1 MSTQTPPAIGVL
13 DVDGLHRQG
22 QPVVPIVGT
31 IRHVGDLYNGA
42 RRHGLAQLWLTDAWV
57 RAVGLPDSLRGARGR
72 PRHLPHPFVAD
83 GLAAAELHAWPEGL
97 SHWLALDKKGVAG
110 AGVAVAI
117 PAYDDNAT
125 WGEGTDGATLLAALH
140 AYAGALDRA
149 YVRSPGKTGL
159 DLLIETTRRG
169 GKRDAIPVGDWPP
182 PALDTNTVRDLTWMR
197 TLSPEE
203 RGRAYLHSYDKNALW
218 LGAASSVELGLGD
231 IEERRADGDPGDG
244 GGVAF
249 DKRLPGY
256 WLARLGGAEE
266 RWHCT
271 PTVARAVERG
281 QTVAISRAYVWT
293 RRARALEG
301 WYERLRD
308 ARATLKADP
317 SPVARLALDVL
328 KYTYAV
334 TVSTLGGTWYTHD
347 DPLYR
352 PDWRHQI
359 IAQANANLSRALGRL
374 EAAGVPVVAINVDCA
389 YVVSDEPDPVAAM
402 KGTLTLGEGL
412 GDFKVRDAAIPLSA
426 VVEAFDPERQRGEAA
441 VKALTRLIA
450 TAGGTGG
457 GNGEG

>member
-1 MSTQTPPAIGVL
+1 MTTKDSTLTIGVL
-13 DVDGLHRQG
+13 DVDGLHLRDK
-22 QPVVPIVGT
+22 PVVPISGA

-57 RAVGLPDSLRGARGR
+57 EAAGLPDSLRGARGR
-72 PRHLPHPFVAD
+72 PRHLAHPFVTD
-83 GLAAAELHAWPEGL
+83 GLPAAELHAWPEGL

-110 AGVAVAI
+110 VAVVI

-125 WGEGTDGATLLAALH
+125 WGEGIDADTLLAALY
-140 AYAGALDRA
+140 AYANAVGRP

-169 GKRDAIPVGDWPP
+169 GKRDAVEDWPP

-197 TLSPEE
+197 TLTPEE

-231 IEERRADGDPGDG
+231 VEERSDPGDG
-244 GGVAF
+244 TGVAF

-271 PTVARAVERG
+271 PTVARAIERG
-281 QTVAISRAYVWT
+281 QAVAIGQAYVWP

-317 SPVARLALDVL
+317 APPARLALDVL

-334 TVSTLGGTWYTHD
+334 TVSTLGWTWYKHD

-352 PDWRHQI
+352 PDWRHHI

-374 EAAGVPVVAINVDCA
+374 EAAGVPVVAVNVDCA

-402 KGTLTLGEGL
+402 KGTLKLGEGL
-412 GDFKVRDAAIPLSA
+412 GDFKVRDAAIPLVA

-450 TAGGTGG
+450 AAGGTGG
-457 GNGEG
+457 GSGEG

>member
-1 MSTQTPPAIGVL
+1 MTTKDSTLTIGVL
-13 DVDGLHRQG
+13 DVDGLHLRDK
-22 QPVVPIVGT
+22 PVVPISGA

-57 RAVGLPDSLRGARGR
+57 EAAGLPDSLRGARGR
-72 PRHLPHPFVAD
+72 PRHLAHPFVTD
-83 GLAAAELHAWPEGL
+83 GLPAAELHAWPEGL

-110 AGVAVAI
+110 VAVVI

-125 WGEGTDGATLLAALH
+125 WGEGIDADTLLAALY
-140 AYAGALDRA
+140 AYANAVGRP

-169 GKRDAIPVGDWPP
+169 GKRDAVEDWPP

-197 TLSPEE
+197 TLTPEE

-231 IEERRADGDPGDG
+231 VEERSDPGDG
-244 GGVAF
+244 TGVAF

-271 PTVARAVERG
+271 PTVARAIERG
-281 QTVAISRAYVWT
+281 QAVAIGQAYVWP

-317 SPVARLALDVL
+317 APPARLALDVL

-334 TVSTLGGTWYTHD
+334 TVSTLGGTWYKHD

-352 PDWRHQI
+352 PDWRHHI

-374 EAAGVPVVAINVDCA
+374 EAAGVPVVAVNVDCA

-402 KGTLTLGEGL
+402 KGTLKLGEGL
-412 GDFKVRDAAIPLSA
+412 GDFKVRDAAIPLVA

-450 TAGGTGG
+450 AAGGTGG
-457 GNGEG
+457 GSGEG

>member
-1 MSTQTPPAIGVL
+1 MTTTAAAPAIGVL
-13 DVDGLHRQG
+13 DVDGLHLRDK
-22 QPVVPIVGT
+22 PVVPISGA

-57 RAVGLPDSLRGARGR
+57 RAAGLPESLRGARGR

-83 GLAAAELHAWPEGL
+83 GLAATELHAWPEGL

-110 AGVAVAI
+110 AGVAIVV

-125 WGEGTDGATLLAALH
+125 WGEGIDADTLLAALY
-140 AYAGALDRA
+140 AYAGAVGRA

-169 GKRDAIPVGDWPP
+169 GKRDAVEDWPP

-231 IEERRADGDPGDG
+231 VEERRADGDPGDG
-244 GGVAF
+244 SGVAF

-271 PTVARAVERG
+271 PTVARAIERG
-281 QTVAISRAYVWT
+281 QTVAISQAYVWT

-308 ARATLKADP
+308 ARATLKAAP
-317 SPVARLALDVL
+317 SPAARLALDVL

-334 TVSTLGGTWYTHD
+334 TVSTLGGTWYKHD

-352 PDWRHQI
+352 PDWRHAI

-412 GDFKVRDAAIPLSA
+412 GDFKVRDAAIPLGQ

-441 VKALTRLIA
+441 VKTLTRLIA
-450 TAGGTGG
+450 AAGGGG
-457 GNGEG
+457 RRGTQEG

>member
-1 MSTQTPPAIGVL
+1 VRTSAQVSIGVL
-13 DVDGLHRQG
+13 DVDGLHLAER
-22 QPVVPIVGT
+22 PLVPIRGA

-42 RRHGLAQLWLTDAWV
+42 RRHGLTQLWLTDAWV
-57 RAVGLPDSLRGARGR
+57 CAAGLPASLRGATGR
-72 PRHLPHPFVAD
+72 PRHLAHPFVAD

-125 WGEGTDGATLLAALH
+125 WGEGIDADTLLAALH
-140 AYAGALDRA
+140 AYAGALGRA

-169 GKRDAIPVGDWPP
+169 GKRDAVEDWPP

-197 TLSPEE
+197 TLTPEE
-203 RGRAYLHSYDKNALW
+203 RAKPYLHSYDKNALW
-218 LGAASSVELGLGD
+218 LGAASSVEVGLGD
-231 IEERRADGDPGDG
+231 VEERRDPGDG
-244 GGVAF
+244 TGVAF

-256 WLARLGGAEE
+256 WLARIGGAEE

-281 QTVAISRAYVWT
+281 QTVAISHAYMWT

-308 ARATLKADP
+308 ARAALKADP
-317 SPVARLALDVL
+317 SPAARLAVL

-334 TVSTLGGTWYTHD
+334 TVSTLGGTWYKHD

-374 EAAGVPVVAINVDCA
+374 DAAGVPVVAINVDCA

-402 KGTLTLGEGL
+402 RGTLTLGEGL
-412 GDFKVRDAAIPLSA
+412 GDFKVRDATIPLGQ

-450 TAGGTGG
+450 AAGGTGG
-457 GNGEG
+457 GG